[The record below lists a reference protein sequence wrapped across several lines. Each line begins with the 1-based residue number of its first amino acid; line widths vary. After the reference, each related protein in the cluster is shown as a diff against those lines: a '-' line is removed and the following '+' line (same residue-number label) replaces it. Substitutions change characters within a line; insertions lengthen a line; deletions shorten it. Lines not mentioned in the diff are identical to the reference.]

1 VPYGN
6 SAMQPKQSTDAKNKN
21 GVAHTN
27 INKNGNDVVKI
38 AIVSSAILSLPT
50 YRSKERIT

>member
-1 VPYGN
+1 
-6 SAMQPKQSTDAKNKN
+6 MQPKQSTDAKNKN